1 MRKKRFDVDGIPALL
16 WGEPSDRVY
25 IHVHGK
31 RSRKECAESFAA
43 IADEKG
49 FQTLSFDLPEHG
61 ERTYHGY
68 RCDVW
73 NGIHD
78 LNVIADYTFDRWLG
92 VSLYA
97 NSIGAYF
104 SLQAYGTRGFEKA
117 LFQSPIVDMAYLV
130 KKMMMWFDVTPEA
143 LESKGV
149 IHTPIDPLRW
159 DYYRYILAHPTE
171 EWPVPTAIL
180 YGGRDE
186 LQSMEVMKTFCERFR
201 SGLTVSPDSE
211 HPFMAEQ
218 DVPIVESWLR
228 ENIQEGN
235 RFG

>member
-1 MRKKRFDVDGIPALL
+1 MDDLQKKRIDRAIKEIYERFKNPVPMGAPAYDEYWQDLIDVTDAL
-16 WGEPSDRVY
+16 
-25 IHVHGK
+25 
-31 RSRKECAESFAA
+31 
-43 IADEKG
+43 
-49 FQTLSFDLPEHG
+49 
-61 ERTYHGY
+61 
-68 RCDVW
+68 
-73 NGIHD
+73 
-78 LNVIADYTFDRWLG
+78 
-92 VSLYA
+92 
-97 NSIGAYF
+97 
-104 SLQAYGTRGFEKA
+104 
-117 LFQSPIVDMAYLV
+117 AYLV

-228 ENIQEGN
+228 ENI
-235 RFG
+235 